1 MSVSPVHIGVI
12 SAGAWGTSL
21 AVIANRAGSRVTLY
35 SSNANVRDSILSK
48 RTNDTYL
55 PGIFID
61 PNIAVTGDPAEICSA
76 DMVVLAIPSQH
87 MRSTCIWL
95 SDQIEESLP
104 IIVATKG
111 IERGSLALMS
121 EVVSAILPKNPV
133 AILSGPNFAQEAA
146 KGLPTATT
154 IACQDE
160 ALASQ
165 IIYGIGGKHFRPY
178 HTDDVMGTQI
188 GGAIKNVIAIACGIA
203 MGRGFGENA
212 RAAIITRGL
221 AEMTRLCLFKGGRQE
236 TLMGLSGIGD
246 LMLTCCSE
254 TSRNMALGLELGR
267 MQRPVKTI
275 LESRQ
280 KRLAEGVATSDSVTE
295 LARKI
300 GISMPIC
307 SAVRE
312 ILYEETEI
320 NDVIQILLERPFVME
335 ALPTAF

>member
-1 MSVSPVHIGVI
+1 MSASSVHIGVI
-12 SAGAWGTSL
+12 SAGAWGTAL

-35 SSNANVRDSILSK
+35 SGNANVRDCILSK

-61 PNIAVTGDPAEICSA
+61 PHIMVTDDVAKVCACDFVI
-76 DMVVLAIPSQH
+76 LAIPSQH

-95 SDQIEESLP
+95 SDQIETTVPLV
-104 IIVATKG
+104 IATKG
-111 IERGSLALMS
+111 IERGSLAMMS
-121 EVVSAILPKNPV
+121 EVVSTILAV
-133 AILSGPNFAQEAA
+133 LSGPNFAHEAA
-146 KGLPTATT
+146 RGLPTATT
-154 IACQDE
+154 VACQDE
-160 ALASQ
+160 SIASQ
-165 IIYGIGGKHFRPY
+165 IIYGIGGKYFRPY
-178 HTDDVMGTQI
+178 HTDDVMGTQV
-188 GGAIKNVIAIACGIA
+188 GGAVKNVIAIACGIA

-212 RAAIITRGL
+212 RAAIITRGI

-246 LMLTCCSE
+246 LMLTCCSD
-254 TSRNMALGLELGR
+254 TSRNTALGVELGQ
-267 MQRPVKTI
+267 MQRPIKAT

-307 SAVRE
+307 MAVRD
-312 ILYEETEI
+312 ILYENNNI
-320 NDVIQILLERPFVME
+320 NDIIQNLLERPFVAE
-335 ALPTAF
+335 TLQTSF